1 MATAAYNFKVLCGT
15 GGGAG
20 TPSATLAGVNDA
32 SITVSGTLID
42 VSAMD
47 GTSDFVKRLRGLKD
61 FPMSISG
68 FFNPSDAAYTYIK
81 ANFTSG
87 TALGIKFD
95 YSGGASFQC
104 NDVMVESI
112 EVSASVD
119 GAQEVSISLK
129 SNATL
134 SFLP

>member
-1 MATAAYNFKVLCGT
+1 MATAAYNFKVLTGT

-32 SITVSGTLID
+32 SITVGGTLID

-47 GTSDFVKRLRGLKD
+47 GTSDFVKRIRGLKD
-61 FPMSISG
+61 FPMTISG
-68 FFNPSDAAYTYIK
+68 FFNPADAAYTHIK
-81 ANFTSG
+81 ANFVSG
-87 TALGIKFD
+87 TTLGIKFD

-104 NDVMVESI
+104 VDMMVESI

-119 GAQEVSISLK
+119 GAQEVSISLQ

-134 SFLP
+134 SFAP